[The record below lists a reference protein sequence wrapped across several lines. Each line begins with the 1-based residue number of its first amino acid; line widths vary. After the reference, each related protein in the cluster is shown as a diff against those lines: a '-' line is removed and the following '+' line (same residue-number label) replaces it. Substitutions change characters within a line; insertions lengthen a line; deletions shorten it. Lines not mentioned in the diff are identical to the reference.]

1 MATSPMNVRRI
12 FHDMP
17 KERIAD
23 IQVLS
28 GTMLF
33 GVGFLG
39 QRELFMEGMSIFY
52 CNAARF
58 FLSFVLLLLLLPLL
72 PKKIDDRKEDDV
84 EAMALLGNDILV
96 EEKKS
101 WIKFILCRDYKTLFW
116 SSILGTINFIASA
129 VQQDAV
135 SKTTAG
141 KVAFISG
148 FSVILVP
155 IFQYLMSRYHTN
167 NELENNKYIPPI
179 SKSSSPMPQA
189 NLESKEQINKA
200 MIIAI
205 IMSVIGLYFMSGTNI
220 HEIEPGLGELLSLI
234 SCVFWAFHIIYT
246 DTSTTQVD
254 IFPMVMLQFLIV
266 ASLSFI
272 TALIFERGK
281 YSWDHLFLYFP
292 WLLFLSTTEG
302 LGFLLIALGQ
312 KTSSPTSVALFTQ
325 LEGLFASIAQ
335 YIFLNEELSRNECI
349 GAVLMVAATYVSK
362 STIVNVWLSRDR
374 ESSFLSTPNKN
385 STK

>member
-1 MATSPMNVRRI
+1 MNVRRLL
-12 FHDMP
+12 HDLP

-58 FLSFVLLLLLLPLL
+58 FLSFILLALLLPLV
-72 PKKIDDRKEDDV
+72 PKKINERKDDL
-84 EAMALLGNDILV
+84 EAIALLSASDGVLV
-96 EEKKS
+96 EEKQS
-101 WIKFILCRDYKTLFW
+101 WIKFIPCRDHKILIW
-116 SSILGTINFIASA
+116 SSILGTINFTASA

-135 SKTTAG
+135 SNTTAG

-155 IFQYLMSRYHTN
+155 VFQYFISRHHAN
-167 NELENNKYIPPI
+167 SEIENNKFISPV
-179 SKSSSPMPQA
+179 SKSLSPITQTNSEP
-189 NLESKEQINKA
+189 KEQINKA
-200 MIIAI
+200 MVIAI
-205 IMSVIGLYFMSGTNI
+205 IMSVLGLYFMSGTNI

-234 SCVFWAFHIIYT
+234 ACLFWTFHIIYT
-246 DTSTTQVD
+246 DVSTVHVD

-266 ASLSFI
+266 AVLSFI

-302 LGFLLIALGQ
+302 LGFLLIAMGQ
-312 KTSSPTSVALFTQ
+312 KHCSPTSVALFTT
-325 LEGLFASIAQ
+325 LEGVFASIAQ
-335 YIFLNEELSRNECI
+335 YIFLNEQLSRNECI

-362 STIVNVWLSRDR
+362 STAINSWLSKDR
-374 ESSFLSTPNKN
+374 ESTFLSTPNKN
-385 STK
+385 SIK